1 MKNINALTIRIDGG
15 TQARKELNV
24 EKVNEYAELIK
35 DGAEFPPIVV
45 FFDGKDHWLSSGFH
59 RYFAN
64 KKLGTESLNC
74 DVKEGTL
81 RDAKLYAF
89 SANQHGVPHTQE
101 ENRRII
107 QEMILDSEWGKW
119 SNVQIAKHIG
129 VSSMTVGRLRK
140 TPSEVT
146 YVKNGKTVKI
156 KTKNLG
162 KKATPV
168 APPVATTPPPPP
180 VDEKLEELTDTIVSL
195 DEENIKLK
203 DIINTKRWDASDIE
217 QEDALDT
224 IKELREKVR
233 ILEIEIN
240 TLRDSRDMF
249 QHRNAELIRQVKSL
263 QKKK

>member
-1 MKNINALTIRIDGG
+1 MKTINALAIRIDGG
-15 TQARKELNV
+15 TQARTELNV
-24 EKVNEYAELIK
+24 DKVNEYAEQMK
-35 DGAEFPPIVV
+35 DGAVFPPIVV

-64 KKLGTESLNC
+64 KKLDKVSILC
-74 DVKEGTL
+74 DVKDGTV
-81 RDAKLYAF
+81 RDAKLYAY
-89 SANQHGVPHTQE
+89 SANQHGMPHTQE

-107 QEMILDSEWGKW
+107 QEMVLDPEWGKW

-146 YVKNGKTVKI
+146 YVKNGKKVKI

-162 KKATPV
+162 KKATP
-168 APPVATTPPPPP
+168 PTPPPPPP
-180 VDEKLEELTDTIVSL
+180 VDEKLEELTDTIVTL
-195 DEENIKLK
+195 DEENTKLK

-233 ILEIEIN
+233 ILEIEIS